1 MGENFELNF
10 TMKSDESP
18 ESGPDRSEMTM
29 EVSPVCGTGEGR
41 YAFVTFTEGAKTAEA
56 KIPSCEIIRSTGFSE
71 EELAGLKTYMKADL
85 KHLQRLAAGQNVFKA
100 MLKNGKE
107 EL

>member
-1 MGENFELNF
+1 MSENFELNF

-18 ESGPDRSEMTM
+18 ENGPDMSEMQM
-29 EVSPVCGTGEGR
+29 SVSPVCGAGEDR

-56 KIPSCEIIRSTGFSE
+56 KIPSCEIIRSSGFSA

-85 KHLQRLAAGQNVFKA
+85 KHLQKLAAGENVFKA
-100 MLKNGKE
+100 MFKDGN
-107 EL
+107 